1 MTESLTPE
9 DRLRRYKEFISG
21 LTDAS
26 DSDSSGRSPAPNTTT
41 SEPKEPPVKE
51 ELIAALAVLKQ
62 STEEEESPRKKTE
75 SARKNVM
82 LRVKEKALEASML
95 EIRDEKRRLERK
107 LEKGEI
113 SELVYHAEIQK
124 LVRRGKS
131 VLKAQSIVAATK
143 NGTR

>member
-9 DRLRRYKEFISG
+9 DRLRKYKEFISG
-21 LTDAS
+21 LAN
-26 DSDSSGRSPAPNTTT
+26 DSDSRSRSPVTNTTT
-41 SEPKEPPVKE
+41 SRPKKSPVKK

-62 STEEEESPRKKTE
+62 TKEEEDPPPTKGQ

-82 LRVKEKALEASML
+82 LRIKEKALESSML
-95 EIRDEKRRLERK
+95 EIRDEKRRLVRK

-113 SELVYHAEIQK
+113 SKLQYEAEIQK

-131 VLKAQSIVAATK
+131 VLKAQSIVAAKK
-143 NGTR
+143 NGSD